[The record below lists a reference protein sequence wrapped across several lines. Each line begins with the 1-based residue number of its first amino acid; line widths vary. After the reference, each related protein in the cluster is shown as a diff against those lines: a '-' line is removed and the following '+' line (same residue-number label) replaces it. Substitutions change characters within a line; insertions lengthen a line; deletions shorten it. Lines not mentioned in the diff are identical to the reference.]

1 MTTGPLQLSAPDRL
15 TQRVSQGRVVSGQT
29 SLGQALQVWT
39 QADSAVVSVQ
49 PLAPPSTNA
58 DPAIVGV
65 ARVSVSS
72 VDGPQQ
78 TIDGD
83 VPRWGARW
91 EVPSGMLQ
99 VEVQQLLATAR
110 WSVAVVPGRIAPSW
124 QVARDLDIA
133 PLSTTRV
140 EPPPFA
146 RRLLVHVVSGAVR
159 LFDGLGV
166 FLPAGTVVTVPA
178 QIGPIDSDAA
188 GARVSLAWE
197 V

>member
-1 MTTGPLQLSAPDRL
+1 MSGPLQLSAPDRL

-29 SLGQALQVWT
+29 SRGQALTVWT
-39 QADSAVVSVQ
+39 VADSAVVSVQ
-49 PLAPPSTNA
+49 PLEPPTAVA
-58 DPAIVGV
+58 DPAVVGT

-72 VDGPQQ
+72 VDGPEQV
-78 TIDGD
+78 IEGD

-91 EVPSGMLQ
+91 ECPSGMTR

-110 WSVAVVPGRIAPSW
+110 WSVAVVPGRLRPAW
-124 QVARDLDIA
+124 QVARDLDLA
-133 PLSTTRV
+133 ALATTTV
-140 EPPPFA
+140 EPPAFA
-146 RRLLVHVVSGAVR
+146 RRLLVHVVSGSVR

-166 FLPAGTVVTVPA
+166 FLAAGTVVTVPA
-178 QIGPIDSDAA
+178 QVGPIDAGPA